1 MTHKNA
7 ILGCGMMG
15 RAHADAWMARPD
27 AKVVAVYGPHENNR
41 EALATHTNAKPCSDY
56 REAIEMADIVSI
68 CSPVCFHAE
77 QAIAAANCGKHILCE
92 KTLAL
97 TLADADAMIAAA
109 QKNNVCLSTAFQQRG
124 LARNLYYRSLVA
136 NGTFGG
142 SIIAHYTDIREVRP
156 KLAMHRRSMNNGPI
170 VDMAGHYFD
179 LLRFVTGEEP
189 IRVFAAGHVF
199 GKGKPRLAGID
210 DLAMDTAVIE
220 VAMSKGS
227 IISVVISWG
236 MPERHPGLAAEMLV
250 GPALT
255 AQNVAGQTVFTYP
268 THTDSIDFRRADPP
282 GSSVCIHGI
291 AEAVNNRCP
300 PQVTG
305 TDGRIALAVSLA
317 ALKSIETGK
326 AVSL

>member
-1 MTHKNA
+1 MTHKIA

-15 RAHADAWMARPD
+15 HNHADAWMARPD
-27 AKVVAVYGPHENNR
+27 AKIVAVYGPHEKNR
-41 EALATHTNAKPCSDY
+41 QLLATHTGAKPCAAV

-68 CSPVCFHAE
+68 CSPVCCHAE

-92 KTLAL
+92 KTIAL
-97 TLADADAMIAAA
+97 TLADTDAMIAAA
-109 QKNNVCLSTAFQQRG
+109 KKNNVYLSTAFQQRG
-124 LARNLYYRSLVA
+124 LARNLYYRGLVA
-136 NGTFGG
+136 NGSFGG
-142 SIIAHYTDIREVRP
+142 PLIAHYTDIREVRP

-189 IRVFAAGHVF
+189 VRVFAAGHVF

-227 IISVVISWG
+227 IINVVISWG
-236 MPERHPGLAAEMLV
+236 MPERHPGLATEMLF

-268 THTDSIDFRRADPP
+268 TRTESIDFSRSEPP
-282 GSSVCIHGI
+282 GSSVCINGL
-291 AEAVNNRCP
+291 ADAVTNHHP

-317 ALKSIETGK
+317 ALQSIETGK
-326 AVSL
+326 AVAL